1 MNLFEKMFNY
11 QMMTRL
17 NETGLFTWTSQE
29 RAWLRMMLHHPAAR
43 EALSPVTLDKMHHML
58 DGEHDLNL
66 QDYLTEKAKSEENS
80 VSHPLLQPLRQ
91 IILHHQGFRL
101 TGRVRN
107 GRTSQDQFGF
117 PYKLEYS
124 MVKKEWYVLWYAPRF
139 DKLMSTKLHSIVTAE
154 AQHVEP
160 ESASVYT
167 ANIAALT
174 EKRKTTVTIE
184 VLPEFNQELSRILY
198 AFSCFEKQ
206 VEYIED
212 QQMYRIELTVPRNEI
227 DYVLSKMRFLGKR
240 VRIADHAVLQQR
252 MSETAAK
259 VLARYAESEPDRNIE
274 HPLGGRH
281 LQHEEEPHAKA
292 DGQDLA

>member
-29 RAWLRMMLHHPAAR
+29 RAWLRMMLNHPAAR
-43 EALSPVTLDKMHHML
+43 EALSPVTLDKMYNML
-58 DGEHDLNL
+58 NGEQELNL
-66 QDYLTEKAKSEENS
+66 LDDLTEKAKSEENS
-80 VSHPLLQPLRQ
+80 VSHPLLRRLRL

-107 GRTSQDQFGF
+107 GRTSQDEFGF

-139 DKLMSTKLHSIVTAE
+139 GKLMSTKLHSIMTVE
-154 AQHVEP
+154 AQQIDQNN
-160 ESASVYT
+160 ASGYT
-167 ANIAALT
+167 AKIAALT
-174 EKRKTTVTIE
+174 EKRKTTITIE

-206 VEYIED
+206 VEYMEVN
-212 QQMYRIELTVPRNEI
+212 QTYRIELTVPRNEM

-240 VRIADHAVLQQR
+240 VRIADHIMLRER

-259 VLARYAESEPDRNIE
+259 ALARYAEKDPDMHSERSNE
-274 HPLGGRH
+274 VQHHQREEKPL
-281 LQHEEEPHAKA
+281 AKA
-292 DGQDLA
+292 DGH

>member
-29 RAWLRMMLHHPAAR
+29 RAWLRMMLNHPAAR
-43 EALSPVTLDKMHHML
+43 EALSPVTLDKMHNML
-58 DGEHDLNL
+58 HDEQDLNL

-80 VSHPLLQPLRQ
+80 VSHPLLRRLRL

-101 TGRVRN
+101 IGRVRN
-107 GRTSQDQFGF
+107 GRTSQDEFGF

-139 DKLMSTKLHSIVTAE
+139 DKLMSTKLHSIVTVE
-154 AQHVEP
+154 AQQVEP
-160 ESASVYT
+160 DTASDYT
-167 ANIAALT
+167 ARIAAIT
-174 EKRKTTVTIE
+174 EKRKTTITIE

-206 VEYIED
+206 VEYLEAEET
-212 QQMYRIELTVPRNEI
+212 YRIELTVPRNEM

-240 VRIADHAVLQQR
+240 VRIADHTVLRER

-259 VLARYAESEPDRNIE
+259 ALARYAEKDPAMHSEHSNE
-274 HPLGGRH
+274 V
-281 LQHEEEPHAKA
+281 QHRQREEGSLAKA
-292 DGQDLA
+292 DGQ

>member
-29 RAWLRMMLHHPAAR
+29 RAWLRMMLNHPAAR
-43 EALSPVTLDKMHHML
+43 EALSAVTLDKMYNML
-58 DGEHDLNL
+58 NSEQDLNL

-80 VSHPLLQPLRQ
+80 VSHPLLRQLRL

-101 TGRVRN
+101 IGRVRN
-107 GRTSQDQFGF
+107 GRTSHDEFGF

-139 DKLMSTKLHSIVTAE
+139 DKLMSTKLHSIVTVE
-154 AQHVEP
+154 AQPVEP
-160 ESASVYT
+160 DTASGYT
-167 ANIAALT
+167 ARIAVIT
-174 EKRKTTVTIE
+174 EKRKTTITIE

-206 VEYIED
+206 VEYLEAK
-212 QQMYRIELTVPRNEI
+212 QTYRIELTVPRNEM

-240 VRIADHAVLQQR
+240 VRIADHTVLRER

-259 VLARYAESEPDRNIE
+259 ALARYAEKDPDTHSEHSNE
-274 HPLGGRH
+274 A
-281 LQHEEEPHAKA
+281 QHHQREEGSLAKA
-292 DGQDLA
+292 DGQ

>member
-29 RAWLRMMLHHPAAR
+29 RAWLRMMLNHPATR
-43 EALSPVTLDKMHHML
+43 EALSPVTLDKMHNML
-58 DGEHDLNL
+58 NSEQDLNL

-80 VSHPLLQPLRQ
+80 VSHPLLRQLRL
-91 IILHHQGFRL
+91 IILHHQGFRM

-107 GRTSQDQFGF
+107 GRTSHDEFGF

-139 DKLMSTKLHSIVTAE
+139 DKLMSTKLHSIVTVE
-154 AQHVEP
+154 AQLVELDT
-160 ESASVYT
+160 ASGYT
-167 ANIAALT
+167 ARIAAIT
-174 EKRKTTVTIE
+174 EKRKTTITIE

-206 VEYIED
+206 VEYLEAK
-212 QQMYRIELTVPRNEI
+212 QTYRIELTVPRNEM

-240 VRIADHAVLQQR
+240 VRIADHTVLRER

-259 VLARYAESEPDRNIE
+259 ALARYAEKDPDTDSECSNEVQHHQRE
-274 HPLGGRH
+274 EKPL
-281 LQHEEEPHAKA
+281 AKA
-292 DGQDLA
+292 DGQ